1 MNSLTGPSSQNIIY
15 LYDLPKKEYTSVKL
29 AEILKNS
36 TGVEL
41 ERQPTVRRDIN
52 RPFYSAIIGIEDDE
66 KFKKAVD
73 ALRYFE
79 FDGKPCRGLP
89 FDPELLGSN
98 ISKLNDNNVFVR
110 KIPVDMKPQELEKEM
125 SRFGKIKSL
134 KISRHDDYT
143 SKGYGFV
150 CFEEQE
156 GAIHA
161 LEALGDSEERLH
173 CIKFSQKDK
182 HH

>member
-29 AEILKNS
+29 AELLKDV

-41 ERQPTVRRDIN
+41 ERQPTVRRDLI

-66 KFKKAVD
+66 KFKKAVE

-79 FDGKPCRGLP
+79 LDGKPCRGLP

-98 ISKLNDNNVFVR
+98 LSKLQDNNVFVR
-110 KIPVDMKPQELEKEM
+110 RIPLEMSPKELEEEM
-125 SRFGKIKSL
+125 SRFG
-134 KISRHDDYT
+134 
-143 SKGYGFV
+143 
-150 CFEEQE
+150 
-156 GAIHA
+156 
-161 LEALGDSEERLH
+161 
-173 CIKFSQKDK
+173 
-182 HH
+182 